1 MEHRSSY
8 TAPRSSR
15 RNTYNLRSW
24 KDNPILYRLVFFI
37 LPFFAFNFILF
48 MLVTSSPKIKLTVAD
63 TKDYKTVDI
72 SFEIKSL
79 LPIRQMTA
87 TLESQPIELTKEKK
101 IYRTTL
107 STNGT
112 LEINA
117 VSLNGMTHKVVEHI
131 AVLDDAIPAIDDTDY
146 VMENGILTIHV
157 EDSQSGIN
165 FGTIYATDQEGQT
178 VKPTK
183 MNKDTGEITFDL
195 EAGSLDIYVEDM
207 AGNANR
213 ATFSL
218 SVSGIDTNNRD
229 TDFPEDEKEASS
241 KASSTK
247 ESSKAKESTKAKE
260 SSKAKES
267 TKAKESSKA
276 KESTKAS
283 ESSKPKES
291 TKASESSKPKE
302 STEATEAS
310 KPAESSATAPTSEV
324 TGPNGTDDEV
334 TVIPIG

>member
-15 RNTYNLRSW
+15 GSGSYGRMAGHSSGSFQSSGSGRSNKRNTYNRRSW

-37 LPFFAFNFILF
+37 LPFFVFNFILF

-63 TKDYKTVDI
+63 TRDYKTVDI

-101 IYRTTL
+101 TYRTTL
-107 STNGT
+107 TTNGT

-131 AVLDDAIPAIDDTDY
+131 AVLDDAIPSIDDTDF
-146 VMENGILTIHV
+146 VMENGILTIQV

-165 FGTIYATDQEGQT
+165 FGTIYALDQDGQT

-183 MNKDTGEITFDL
+183 MNKDTGEVTFDL
-195 EAGSLDIYVEDM
+195 EEGPGYLCRGY
-207 AGNANR
+207 GR
-213 ATFSL
+213 K
-218 SVSGIDTNNRD
+218 R
-229 TDFPEDEKEASS
+229 
-241 KASSTK
+241 
-247 ESSKAKESTKAKE
+247 
-260 SSKAKES
+260 
-267 TKAKESSKA
+267 
-276 KESTKAS
+276 
-283 ESSKPKES
+283 KPCYLL
-291 TKASESSKPKE
+291 P
-302 STEATEAS
+302 
-310 KPAESSATAPTSEV
+310 
-324 TGPNGTDDEV
+324 GLLRN
-334 TVIPIG
+334 

>member
-1 MEHRSSY
+1 
-8 TAPRSSR
+8 
-15 RNTYNLRSW
+15 
-24 KDNPILYRLVFFI
+24 
-37 LPFFAFNFILF
+37 
-48 MLVTSSPKIKLTVAD
+48 
-63 TKDYKTVDI
+63 
-72 SFEIKSL
+72 
-79 LPIRQMTA
+79 
-87 TLESQPIELTKEKK
+87 
-101 IYRTTL
+101 
-107 STNGT
+107 
-112 LEINA
+112 
-117 VSLNGMTHKVVEHI
+117 MTHKVVEHI

-183 MNKDTGEITFDL
+183 MNKDTGEVTFDL

-247 ESSKAKESTKAKE
+247 ESSKEKETTKASESSKPKESTKAKE

-276 KESTKAS
+276 
-283 ESSKPKES
+283 KES

>member
-15 RNTYNLRSW
+15 RNTYNRRSW

-63 TKDYKTVDI
+63 TTDYKTVDI

-101 IYRTTL
+101 TYRTTL

-183 MNKDTGEITFDL
+183 MNKDTGEVTFDL

-218 SVSGIDTNNRD
+218 SVSGIDTSNRD

-241 KASSTK
+241 KASGTK
-247 ESSKAKESTKAKE
+247 ESSKAKESTKASE
-260 SSKAKES
+260 SS
-267 TKAKESSKA
+267 TA